1 MTIDYS
7 RAYLPGLLHIR
18 RDLSGPSVLSS
29 TLYKVWKVCLA
40 IILVPSAAAR
50 RGFAWREQFSVF
62 VASINLMLQ
71 NYGDLFIIPLFCW
84 LLTVPKTRQ
93 FSATTTTT
101 TWQLGNQ
108 ITAFLVVDN
117 NTIPASVSQLFR
129 VATIATGSNINFVQF
144 KTNKEFSI

>member
-1 MTIDYS
+1 
-7 RAYLPGLLHIR
+7 
-18 RDLSGPSVLSS
+18 
-29 TLYKVWKVCLA
+29 
-40 IILVPSAAAR
+40 
-50 RGFAWREQFSVF
+50 
-62 VASINLMLQ
+62 MLQ
-71 NYGDLFIIPLFCW
+71 NYGDLFIISLFSW

-93 FSATTTTT
+93 FSATTT

-129 VATIATGSNINFVQF
+129 VDAIATGSNINFVQF

>member
-1 MTIDYS
+1 
-7 RAYLPGLLHIR
+7 
-18 RDLSGPSVLSS
+18 
-29 TLYKVWKVCLA
+29 
-40 IILVPSAAAR
+40 
-50 RGFAWREQFSVF
+50 
-62 VASINLMLQ
+62 MLQ
-71 NYGDLFIIPLFCW
+71 NYGDLFIISLFSW

-93 FSATTTTT
+93 FSATTT

-117 NTIPASVSQLFR
+117 NTISASVSQLFR

>member
-1 MTIDYS
+1 
-7 RAYLPGLLHIR
+7 
-18 RDLSGPSVLSS
+18 
-29 TLYKVWKVCLA
+29 
-40 IILVPSAAAR
+40 
-50 RGFAWREQFSVF
+50 
-62 VASINLMLQ
+62 MLQ
-71 NYGDLFIIPLFCW
+71 NYGDLFIISLFSW

-129 VATIATGSNINFVQF
+129 VDAIATGSNINFVQF